1 MVAQEMS
8 DMVDFPMLAEQE
20 QEHAVIFGAMNRLL
34 VLPETVI
41 QRLQLFTDEQV
52 LQMRQYAREWGQKAW
67 LLECACDAEIKRR
80 DKLRGGRGN
89 KDIAG
94 VGCVAAIDQ
103 AARDAG
109 VSRRT
114 IYRNA
119 EIYETFFEEN
129 DDKTIVRADNSL
141 LLDDKQ
147 YYKEALNAPDPHV
160 ALEAMAERKADNPYY
175 STRDAREDVERLKF
189 QAKTE
194 RLAELKAAAPEQAAL
209 LADFPVVYADPPWRY
224 DDSTT
229 SPNRFIENQYP
240 TMDLDEICAMP
251 VASWVAKDAILFLWA
266 TSPKLKEA
274 LRVMAAWGFV
284 YRTNMVWIK
293 DKIGLGHWVRQQ
305 HELLLIGR
313 RGSFPTPD
321 PSVRPSSVIEAPR
334 GVHSVKPTEMYD
346 TIETMYPNLAYLEL
360 FARTAR
366 PGWTAWGNQA
376 PVGVAE

>member
-1 MVAQEMS
+1 MATS
-8 DMVDFPMLAEQE
+8 TFRLKTFR
-20 QEHAVIFGAMNRLL
+20 IFGGPFPREQREDRGSF
-34 VLPETVI
+34 PRSHFRRTV
-41 QRLQLFTDEQV
+41 
-52 LQMRQYAREWGQKAW
+52 
-67 LLECACDAEIKRR
+67 LECACDAEIKRR